1 MKAVKTK
8 PEWNRIAIWAGV
20 IVALYLSLWVVSRT
34 QGDYV
39 TRIIIA
45 LCINVITAT
54 SLNVINGFSG
64 QFSIGHSGLMAVGA
78 WTGALI
84 TLNAGPALHMTGAP
98 LMFVGTVVG
107 GAVAGLFG
115 LIIGIP
121 ALRLRGDYLAIATLC
136 FGEIIRLTILNIEAL
151 GGATGIPGIPRVMQL
166 HWGFVAAVV
175 VVILVA
181 NTVRS
186 SIGRAL
192 QSVREDEVA
201 AETMGINTFK
211 YKVLAFVIGSF
222 FAGVAG
228 GLYAHNFYVINPKNF
243 SFGLTFNILVMVVL
257 GGQGSVTGAVL
268 GAAAFTVVDAFLQS
282 YTADR
287 MIIFSLILI
296 VMMLLRP
303 EGLLGAR
310 ELTLDPLLGKEAGR
324 HEPAVDSKAL

>member
-1 MKAVKTK
+1 MKTK

-39 TRIIIA
+39 TRILIA

-54 SLNVINGFSG
+54 SLNIINGFSG

-98 LMFVGTVVG
+98 LMFAGTVVG

-115 LIIGIP
+115 LFIGIP

-151 GGATGIPGIPRVMQL
+151 GGATGIPGIPRLMRL

-201 AETMGINTFK
+201 AETVGISTFK

-228 GLYAHNFYVINPKNF
+228 ALYAHNFYVINPKNF
-243 SFGLTFNILVMVVL
+243 SFGTTFNILVMVVL

-287 MIIFSLILI
+287 MIVFSLILI

-303 EGLLGAR
+303 EGLLGTR

>member
-1 MKAVKTK
+1 MT
-8 PEWNRIAIWAGV
+8 
-20 IVALYLSLWVVSRT
+20 LFLSLWVVSRT

-39 TRIIIA
+39 TRILIA
-45 LCINVITAT
+45 LCINVVTAT

-78 WTGALI
+78 WTAALI
-84 TLNAGPALHMTGAP
+84 TLRLGPILHIQGAP
-98 LMFVGTVVG
+98 IMFIGTIVG
-107 GAVAGLFG
+107 GTLAALFG
-115 LIIGIP
+115 LIVAVP
-121 ALRLRGDYLAIATLC
+121 TLRLSGDYLAIATLC
-136 FGEIIRLTILNIEAL
+136 FGEIIRLTILNIEGL
-151 GGATGIPGIPRVMQL
+151 GAATGIPGIPRLMRL
-166 HWGFVAAVV
+166 HWGFLFAVV
-175 VVILVA
+175 AVVLIA
-181 NTVRS
+181 NLVRS

-211 YKVLAFVIGSF
+211 YKVLAFVVGAF

-257 GGQGSVTGAVL
+257 GGQGSVTGSVL
-268 GAAAFTVVDAFLQS
+268 GAVAFTLVDAFLQS

-287 MIIFSLILI
+287 MIIFALILI

-303 EGLLGAR
+303 EGLLGTK
-310 ELTLDPLLGKEAGR
+310 ELKLDFLLGKEAGR
-324 HEPAVDSKAL
+324 REHAVDSKAV